1 MDETCTS
8 FLALFF
14 RTNTRTSGTE
24 TPLEDSEPEQKY
36 KQKQIKKCNL
46 LKGLNDWTQAVIR
59 RSIGE
64 KETKNVGN
72 L

>member
-1 MDETCTS
+1 MKPNALTFCSRGSVLGSMDETCTS

-46 LKGLNDWTQAVIR
+46 LKGLND
-59 RSIGE
+59 
-64 KETKNVGN
+64 
-72 L
+72 